1 MAKLLMTRRG
11 QCWPQ
16 YRATPVRYI
25 GGNTEFALK
34 QQPWPAASSIGRS
47 GRGALPLHG
56 GGSARKIS
64 TPACLRGIGQ
74 PAGGPAT
81 IGFQARLK
89 NECALEDLRYC

>member
-34 QQPWPAASSIGRS
+34 QQPWPAAWSIGRI
-47 GRGALPLHG
+47 GRGAPPRHG
-56 GGSARKIS
+56 GGSARKS
-64 TPACLRGIGQ
+64 LPRRACVGLASRR
-74 PAGGPAT
+74 AGRRLSDFRPGSKMN
-81 IGFQARLK
+81 ARWRTWDI
-89 NECALEDLRYC
+89 A